1 MATPSVEREQTD
13 QETPRTVPETQRD
26 LVRRLLGEVSEMR
39 KENQQLQSEV
49 ATLKANVT
57 KRRLF
62 RQPKDNDA
70 ECSNAIRKVYQ
81 EFKKDQQEN
90 EENQQVFDLKARFGF
105 VNRFLVS
112 CFSFDSPGN
121 QAVAKRVLCE
131 VRSLYGKGKWKKAVI
146 RDAVG
151 KHWRS
156 IRDDETRKAKGKFEE
171 HRRQAK
177 RGNRLKRKLSR
188 RLSSLENNTALSEGD
203 KVKAREILSS
213 PNAVDYMS
221 SEESDPGDTT
231 EERSRGPKARKIKK
245 LSWERSKLKNIKEIL
260 DECYLSGLNAKQRR
274 TSARVSRCE
283 EVSPRPCPVDGPRWA
298 VRSQ

>member
-13 QETPRTVPETQRD
+13 QETPRTVPETQQE

-39 KENQQLQSEV
+39 KENQKLQSEV

-62 RQPKDNDA
+62 RQPKEDNDP
-70 ECSNAIRKVYQ
+70 ECSNAVRKVYQ

-90 EENQQVFDLKARFGF
+90 EENQQVFDLSA
-105 VNRFLVS
+105 
-112 CFSFDSPGN
+112 SFDSPGN
-121 QAVAKRVLCE
+121 QAVAKKVLCE
-131 VRSLYGKGKWKKAVI
+131 VRSLYGKSKWTKAVI
-146 RDAVG
+146 RDAVR

-156 IRDDETRKAKGKFEE
+156 VRDDETRKAKGKFEE

-188 RLSSLENNTALSEGD
+188 RLSSLENTTALSEGD
-203 KVKAREILSS
+203 KAKAREILSS
-213 PNAVDYMS
+213 PNAVEFMS

-231 EERSRGPKARKIKK
+231 EERSRGPKPRKIRK

-260 DECYLSGLNAKQRR
+260 DECYSSGLNAKQRR

-283 EVSPRPCPVDGPRWA
+283 EVSPRPCPVGGPSWA
-298 VRSQ
+298 VRTRTQ